1 MIIMYLYKCAQFL
14 KQSNYFDKD
23 KEKTTVE
30 SSTSSFMLLRSS
42 GKYESR
48 NDVKLEVV
56 NSVLVLCIYLSIC
69 LSVCLSICLYFY
81 TNFVCHIQKCQNIQ
95 TYQEILIILTTE
107 SCLYKLE
114 ICLLVEM

>member
-1 MIIMYLYKCAQFL
+1 MMIMYLYKCAQYL

-48 NDVKLEVV
+48 NNVKLEVV
-56 NSVLVLCIYLSIC
+56 NSVLFLCIYLSIYI
-69 LSVCLSICLYFY
+69 S
-81 TNFVCHIQKCQNIQ
+81 IQ
-95 TYQEILIILTTE
+95 TLYVIYKNVKIYKSKNVKISKYLT
-107 SCLYKLE
+107 KKF
-114 ICLLVEM
+114 

>member
-48 NDVKLEVV
+48 NNVKLEVV
-56 NSVLVLCIYLSIC
+56 NSVLVLCIYLSIH
-69 LSVCLSICLYFY
+69 LPVCLSIYLSIF
-81 TNFVCHIQKCQNIQ
+81 
-95 TYQEILIILTTE
+95 
-107 SCLYKLE
+107 LYKL
-114 ICLLVEM
+114 CMSYTKMSKYTNLPRNSNNSND